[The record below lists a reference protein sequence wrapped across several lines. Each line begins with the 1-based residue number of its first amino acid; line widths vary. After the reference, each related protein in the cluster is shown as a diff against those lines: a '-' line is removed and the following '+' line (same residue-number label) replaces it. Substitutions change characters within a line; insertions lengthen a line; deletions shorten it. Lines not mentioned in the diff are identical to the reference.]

1 MARVT
6 IEDCLGQMPN
16 RFELVEVA
24 AQRARKIADGS
35 AKPMVETNRNNKSAV
50 VALREIAEG
59 HIGMNGAANDLE
71 HADFDLSDIADL
83 DEN

>member
-35 AKPMVETNRNNKSAV
+35 AKPLVETNRNNKSAV

-59 HIGMNGAANDLE
+59 RIGLDGAANNTEL
-71 HADFDLSDIADL
+71 ADFDLSDI
-83 DEN
+83 EE